1 MKEVPKEVA
10 EKMANWWA
18 EQITNPMQNA
28 GSTKQGGNDMINL
41 LGTLLSEKSIPNIEQ
56 IDIFKSKLTE
66 IIIKNGVYNLVVDY
80 YPDDYLS
87 EAAEYSGIN
96 TNCFP
101 WKSETI
107 IRDGRV
113 LAKRGYGER
122 LERI

>member
-1 MKEVPKEVA
+1 
-10 EKMANWWA
+10 
-18 EQITNPMQNA
+18 MQNA

-87 EAAEYSGIN
+87 EAAEYSDIN